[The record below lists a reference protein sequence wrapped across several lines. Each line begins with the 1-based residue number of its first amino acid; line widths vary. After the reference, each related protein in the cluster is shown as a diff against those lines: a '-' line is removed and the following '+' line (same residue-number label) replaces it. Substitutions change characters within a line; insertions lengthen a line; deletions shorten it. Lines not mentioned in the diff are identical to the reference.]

1 MMLLDKYSTANHL
14 PPPGNV
20 PTLFDGQIMLWK
32 SALMISVLCD
42 TWCAATVH
50 HVCQVPGLEFA
61 KNSTQFSLSSPSSS
75 GLVLG
80 SIAMS

>member
-20 PTLFDGQIMLWK
+20 PTLFDSQIMLWK

-50 HVCQVPGLEFA
+50 HMYQVPGLEFA
-61 KNSTQFSLSSPSSS
+61 KNSRQISMCTPSSS
-75 GLVLG
+75 RLG
-80 SIAMS
+80 RKQVWP